1 MTFWFGDMFA
11 HGNGAGKQMLLDQ
24 LCSQEAGVY
33 LVILSLLFQDL
44 NVTGKTK
51 RRCGFGHE
59 GSRKESFFG
68 MHFVQNT
75 Q

>member
-1 MTFWFGDMFA
+1 MFA

-33 LVILSLLFQDL
+33 FAKIWTSPD
-44 NVTGKTK
+44 KTK
-51 RRCGFGHE
+51 WRCGFGHE